1 MLMTKGN
8 PNGKPNSDVVKRVA
22 SAIDLVQDQRNKWT
36 IDFGL
41 MDKVEAAGYEMPFEY
56 AKKNV
61 YPIRSKNRRAAYAQ
75 KWWQYAEARPGMRA
89 ALVNKKRFIS
99 TPGVSKHR
107 IFVWMETNVLC
118 NQGTL
123 VFARDD
129 DYFFGILHS
138 KLHELWARAT
148 GTQLREAESGF
159 RYTPTSTFETFPF
172 PWAPGQEPAHDPR
185 VQAIA
190 QAAKELVEQRERW
203 LAPSALTGTSPK
215 YADGESSRQTDNA
228 YLGEDGRGQGSKRT
242 LTNLYNQRPT
252 WLELAH
258 QKLDR
263 AVFAAY
269 GWKSDLSDEEI
280 LEKLLA
286 LNLAR
291 SGK

>member
-1 MLMTKGN
+1 MW
-8 PNGKPNSDVVKRVA
+8 
-22 SAIDLVQDQRNKWT
+22 I
-36 IDFGL
+36 IDFGE
-41 MDKVEAAGYEMPFEY
+41 MSIQEAALYETPFEY
-56 AKKNV
+56 VKKNV
-61 YPIRSKNRRAAYAQ
+61 KPMRDQSNDAQRKTYWWRLGRSGGDFKKAKNQ
-75 KWWQYAEARPGMRA
+75 KSR
-89 ALVNKKRFIS
+89 VIF
-99 TPGVSKHR
+99 TPRVAKHR
-107 IFVWMETNVLC
+107 IFAWVKSNV
-118 NQGTL
+118 
-123 VFARDD
+123 VPDSAVVAFAFDN
-129 DYFFGILHS
+129 DYEFGVLHS
-138 KLHELWARAT
+138 KVHELWARAT